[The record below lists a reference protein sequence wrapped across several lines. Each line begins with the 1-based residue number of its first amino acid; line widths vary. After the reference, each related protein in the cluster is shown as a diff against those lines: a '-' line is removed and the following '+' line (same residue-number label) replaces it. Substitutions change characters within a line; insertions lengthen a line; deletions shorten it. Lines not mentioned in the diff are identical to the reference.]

1 MKLAFCACSYF
12 FFSLELLL
20 ALFLA
25 RGENAVKTGACV
37 AWVCVLGAVSSGCS
51 VAPLTVAPFFLLQVT
66 DLFPVSKGSE
76 LLSADMWSRLTSE
89 TKWPHVSWS

>member
-1 MKLAFCACSYF
+1 MHVLTF
-12 FFSLELLL
+12 FFSPELLL

-51 VAPLTVAPFFLLQVT
+51 VAPLTVAPFFLSWKSQIFFLRLREVNFFLQ
-66 DLFPVSKGSE
+66 KCG
-76 LLSADMWSRLTSE
+76 AG
-89 TKWPHVSWS
+89 